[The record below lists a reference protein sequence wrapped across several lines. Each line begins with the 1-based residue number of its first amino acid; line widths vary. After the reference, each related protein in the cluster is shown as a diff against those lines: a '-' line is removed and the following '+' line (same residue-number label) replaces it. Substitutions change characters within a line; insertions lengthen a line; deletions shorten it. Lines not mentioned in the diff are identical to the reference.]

1 MSNVLYYT
9 KSVCPACLQPI
20 IAAIVDKHGA
30 VYMEKNCPEHG
41 DFSTVIW
48 QDTAEHYIRWLDY
61 GGLDVRGLPKSREE
75 ALNLPGVSQAGGES
89 LLISPCSAALMVT
102 SHCNSNCPVCFT
114 RTQLDRKYKP
124 GISELAQLLEFYKRA
139 AGSDAPVEFCGGEP
153 TTREDLP
160 ELAFLARK
168 MGFTYIQLN
177 SNGIKLGES
186 LSYCKL
192 LRNSGITTVYL
203 GFDGVSEV
211 PYVAKYG
218 RNMLDIKKRAINN
231 CGLAG
236 LAVVLV
242 PCVVPGT
249 NDDQLGAIL
258 EFAKENIPIVKGVFF
273 QPISYFGTYPDDLRE
288 RITIPE
294 ILRRIEKQTK
304 GEVAAVDFL
313 PANCEHPQCSFNGF
327 FLLNNGR
334 LQAITR
340 LQMRELEGDAVQ
352 RVRERVKKMWSPN
365 RRRYLTIG
373 GMAFQDA
380 WNLDVLRLQR
390 CTIQII
396 GRDKRL
402 RSLCYKYLT
411 NKDGVKMHPGI
422 C

>member
-1 MSNVLYYT
+1 
-9 KSVCPACLQPI
+9 
-20 IAAIVDKHGA
+20 
-30 VYMEKNCPEHG
+30 
-41 DFSTVIW
+41 
-48 QDTAEHYIRWLDY
+48 
-61 GGLDVRGLPKSREE
+61 
-75 ALNLPGVSQAGGES
+75 
-89 LLISPCSAALMVT
+89 
-102 SHCNSNCPVCFT
+102 
-114 RTQLDRKYKP
+114 
-124 GISELAQLLEFYKRA
+124 
-139 AGSDAPVEFCGGEP
+139 
-153 TTREDLP
+153 
-160 ELAFLARK
+160 
-168 MGFTYIQLN
+168 MGFTYIKQN
-177 SNGIKLGES
+177 SNRIKLGES

-365 RRRYLTIG
+365 RRRNLTIG
-373 GMAFQDA
+373 GMTFQDA